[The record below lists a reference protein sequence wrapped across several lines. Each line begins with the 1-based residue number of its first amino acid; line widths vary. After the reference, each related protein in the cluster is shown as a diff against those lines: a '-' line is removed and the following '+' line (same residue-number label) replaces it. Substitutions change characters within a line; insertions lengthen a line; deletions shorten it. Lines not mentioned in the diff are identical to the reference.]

1 MFEIA
6 ETGHRVS
13 AEEYAARAPRLRE
26 SLLAAQYRLLGH
38 AGFPVVILVAGVDG
52 AGKGETVNLFNEWM
66 DPRHIS
72 THGFGPLTQDER
84 QHPPMRRFWSV
95 LPPRGR
101 IGMLFG
107 SWYTAPIVERVQGL
121 GSVTAFRRQIE
132 DIRRFEHMLATEGV
146 LLLKLWFH
154 LSKRD
159 QRRRLNDLERDPL
172 TRWRV
177 SESDWTNFQRYDRF
191 RRVSAATLEAT
202 STPQA
207 PWHLIDG
214 SDPHHRSLTA
224 GQLLLDSL
232 GQRLDEATR
241 QRKARKPAKAVVAP
255 ALPAPGPD
263 VLAALDYSARLDR
276 ATYEKQLELWQGR
289 LNRLVRDPRF
299 GERALVVVFEGQDA
313 AGKGGAIRRITGA
326 LDARQYQV
334 IPIAAPSDEER
345 AQPWLWR
352 FWRQLPRKGH
362 VAIFDR
368 SWYGRVLVERVEK
381 FCAPADWERA
391 YGEINDFE
399 EQLAANGT
407 VVVKFFLAITKPEQ
421 LKRFRERASVSF
433 QNFKLTPDDWRN
445 RRQWK
450 AYEHAI
456 NDMVAMTGSAETPWT
471 LVSANDVEHARIVVL
486 RTLCERLQAA
496 IARPPRR

>member
-1 MFEIA
+1 MFEVA

-13 AEEYAARAPRLRE
+13 AEEYAAREPRLRE
-26 SLLAAQYRLLGH
+26 NLLAAQYRLLNH

-72 THGFGPLTQDER
+72 THGFGAPTQDER

-121 GSVTAFRRQIE
+121 GSVAAFRQQIE

-159 QRRRLNDLERDPL
+159 QRRRLNDLERDPM

-177 SESDWTNFQRYDRF
+177 SENDWTNFQSYDRF

-224 GQLLLDSL
+224 GQLLLDAL

-241 QRKARKPAKAVVAP
+241 KRPARAGAKAAVAQ
-255 ALPAPGPD
+255 ALPVASPD
-263 VLAALDYSARLDR
+263 VLGALDYSARLDR
-276 ATYEKQLELWQGR
+276 ATYEEQLELWQGR

-313 AGKGGAIRRITGA
+313 AGKGGVVRRLTGA
-326 LDARQYQV
+326 LDARQYEV
-334 IPIAAPSDEER
+334 IPVAAPSDEER

-352 FWRQLPRKGH
+352 FWRKLPHKGH

-407 VVVKFFLAITKPEQ
+407 VVVKFFLAITKAEQ
-421 LKRFRERASVSF
+421 LKRFRERESVSF

-445 RRQWK
+445 RRQWR
-450 AYEHAI
+450 AYESAI
-456 NDMVAMTGSAETPWT
+456 NDMVARTSSAEAPWT

-496 IARPPRR
+496 IRRPPRR